1 MPTVPQI
8 ASVQQVH
15 SGSLSLFPLFLS
27 LLSFS
32 LCLSISHP
40 LSPRN
45 ISPLIVLSAHSY
57 SNIDT
62 SSIGRR
68 GLSRG
73 SFRAPRD
80 IIESP
85 DDNGARGRQWR
96 SSCSSEV
103 FRNRRGANNTGR
115 ALLSFSRC
123 IGDEASTIPLR
134 PIAQR
139 RREGN
144 RECWAEPQKRGEIGR
159 KKLASWDSLRIL
171 MRGKPLSESSAVV
184 TIKSYFL
191 REIAREGPGDLRARS
206 AKPFC
211 LSANK

>member
-1 MPTVPQI
+1 MRNNDKLFDK
-8 ASVQQVH
+8 ASKKYQRPDIRPLGTGLNANADSATNCIRATSAQWL
-15 SGSLSLFPLFLS
+15 SFSLSSLSLSSLFLP

-32 LCLSISHP
+32 FCLSISHP

-103 FRNRRGANNTGR
+103 FRNWRGANNTGR

-139 RREGN
+139 RREGS
-144 RECWAEPQKRGEIGR
+144 RECVGPSLKKGE
-159 KKLASWDSLRIL
+159 K
-171 MRGKPLSESSAVV
+171 
-184 TIKSYFL
+184 
-191 REIAREGPGDLRARS
+191 
-206 AKPFC
+206 
-211 LSANK
+211 